1 MNAMNVPRL
10 MLAAAAALFGTASA
24 ASADAQQVASASS
37 PDAFIGTF
45 MPHGLDS
52 RDYVDDHLPAFRAT
66 LLDCYMDELDA
77 SPTTSGMLV
86 MRMYIAPNGTVTGV
100 DVLDNRTGSEDLAI
114 CAQEEI
120 EALDLAANH
129 RPNVSITLPVS
140 FLLPAPRGLASL

>member
-1 MNAMNVPRL
+1 MTPMMMPRL
-10 MLAAAAALFGTASA
+10 TLAAATALLVTAGSASA
-24 ASADAQQVASASS
+24 GAQDLATAAA

-52 RDYVDDHLPAFRAT
+52 RAYVDDHLPTFRAT

-77 SPTTSGMLV
+77 SPDTSGMLV

-100 DVLDNRTGSEDLAI
+100 DVLDNRTGSEDLAL
-114 CAQEEI
+114 CAQEEM
-120 EALDLAANH
+120 EALDMAANH

-140 FLLPAPRGLASL
+140 FLLPMQRGMASL